1 MVLFQVEKRSVR
13 MCPLRTIFIFPIIFV
28 GTSESPDRDC
38 CEPLYPFI
46 STKSPNP
53 VNNNN
58 SSKLTLIWPLAGYY
72 KGCSFLISVSFQF
85 LVKYWEKF
93 TPQKVH
99 WFGILDP
106 ARYLV
111 QSVTLPNTFNLQW
124 DLYFRNQHQKWS
136 WFMGI
141 RPLKS
146 KENFRTHFRLFH
158 FFCNFFFF
166 PDQDLSSRSSAV
178 RFKPLKMTGII

>member
-53 VNNNN
+53 ANNNN

-72 KGCSFLISVSFQF
+72 QGCSFPIWRSFQF
-85 LVKYWEKF
+85 SVKYWEKIHSSKNLLIWYF
-93 TPQKVH
+93 TPCPFRQSH
-99 WFGILDP
+99 
-106 ARYLV
+106 YL
-111 QSVTLPNTFNLQW
+111 TYTFNET
-124 DLYFRNQHQKWS
+124 YIFKITKRK
-136 WFMGI
+136 
-141 RPLKS
+141 RK
-146 KENFRTHFRLFH
+146 RT
-158 FFCNFFFF
+158 FFEPISDFFTFLATFSFF
-166 PDQDLSSRSSAV
+166 WPRS
-178 RFKPLKMTGII
+178 